1 MHDLHAANYLTKIV
15 LEQAKISNL
24 SKVTKIIIELGPVL
38 EHNELIKPVNL
49 RFNIKML
56 CRDTIAENA
65 KVEIL
70 RTKDGHFK
78 LIAIEGI

>member
-24 SKVTKIIIELGPVL
+24 FKVTKIIIELGPVL
-38 EHNELIKPVNL
+38 EHNELIKPANL

-56 CRDTIAENA
+56 CRDTVAKDA
-65 KVEIL
+65 KVEII
-70 RTKDGHFK
+70 RTKAGHFK
-78 LIAIEGI
+78 LIAIEGT